1 MASVNVK
8 LPAVPETQLSVLCS
22 CVDDTVKTEAEA
34 GGARNPFYFPV

>member
-22 CVDDTVKTEAEA
+22 FVDDTEVEA